1 MRLCLQ
7 IKVQCINRNY
17 LIRLQAVNNE
27 KPDAEPQSIFLEG
40 SLPHDSQILV
50 ADSETKTETVFDD
63 ELDDSK
69 EEPAV
74 SKAFIAILLFIEGL
88 RCLEIFEVLSTF
100 LVKYYT
106 IASPTLP
113 LLYILSE

>member
-1 MRLCLQ
+1 M
-7 IKVQCINRNY
+7 
-17 LIRLQAVNNE
+17 
-27 KPDAEPQSIFLEG
+27 EG

-74 SKAFIAILLFIEGL
+74 SDNLFL
-88 RCLEIFEVLSTF
+88 YKFNQLKVDVVL
-100 LVKYYT
+100 KN
-106 IASPTLP
+106 I
-113 LLYILSE
+113 